1 MTKAGPVGLSTAA
14 SLHAMLSWV
23 GLVTNV
29 DLALI
34 GTTIVSVIVLSGAAA
49 AMILH

>member
-1 MTKAGPVGLSTAA
+1 LAFQLYAFAQLDGAA
-14 SLHAMLSWV
+14 M
-23 GLVTNV
+23 TNV

-34 GTTIVSVIVLSGAAA
+34 ATTVVSVIVMTGAAA

>member
-1 MTKAGPVGLSTAA
+1 M
-14 SLHAMLSWV
+14 
-23 GLVTNV
+23 TNV

-34 GTTIVSVIVLSGAAA
+34 ATTIVSVIVLSGAAA